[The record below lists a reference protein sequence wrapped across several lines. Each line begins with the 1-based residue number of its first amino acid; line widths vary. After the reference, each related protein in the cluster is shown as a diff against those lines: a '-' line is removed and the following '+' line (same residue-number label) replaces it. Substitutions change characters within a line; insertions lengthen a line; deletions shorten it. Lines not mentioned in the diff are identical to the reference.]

1 MILKARR
8 QRQTQFSSIL
18 DLQQKPSIVCGFTM
32 PEDSEIT
39 AWHEAG
45 HAMMAILQGGR
56 LERVTLEPPFDDGPA
71 RYGDTV
77 TRWTGLGAKELALA
91 EIYVSLAGPVVEMIY
106 TGDRVA
112 IASEPEW
119 LADWQRAK
127 LSAAAMSRDAASA
140 DKLLRQT
147 VSAIFELFED
157 RHQWA
162 AVSAIAD
169 DLLAFETLEHDQVA
183 DTIAFWQR
191 R

>member
-1 MILKARR
+1 
-8 QRQTQFSSIL
+8 
-18 DLQQKPSIVCGFTM
+18 M

-45 HAMMAILQGGR
+45 HAMMAILQGGY

-77 TRWTGLGAKELALA
+77 TRWSGMSSAELALA
-91 EIYVSLAGPVVEMIY
+91 EIHVSLAGPVVEMIY

-112 IASEPEW
+112 IATVPEW
-119 LADWQRAK
+119 QADWQRAA
-127 LSAAAMSRDAASA
+127 LNAAAGSRDAVSA
-140 DKLLRQT
+140 EKLLRQS
-147 VSAIFELFED
+147 VSAIFRLFED
-157 RHQWA
+157 RNQWA

-169 DLLAFETLEHDQVA
+169 DLLAFETLEHEQVA
-183 DTIAFWQR
+183 ETVAFWQR